1 MPGFALPQRR
11 IIADDPTIWAF
22 LFWGAWSYRGGLM
35 RLLII
40 RLPAYLFRTAIG
52 LWVGCAVWGRLEGL
66 LAAVERLTMQDP
78 ASGLLRIHLLRGWV
92 NKGDEE
98 GRSPLG
104 PQPRFR

>member
-1 MPGFALPQRR
+1 MPGFVLPQGR
-11 IIADDPTIWAF
+11 IIADDMGIPLLGSLVLSGWPDAASYHSSPCISIWHR
-22 LFWGAWSYRGGLM
+22 YGLS
-35 RLLII
+35 
-40 RLPAYLFRTAIG
+40 
-52 LWVGCAVWGRLEGL
+52 VGCAVWGRLEGL